1 MAEIIEIRSFEEL
14 PKGRP
19 LLLIRLGDG
28 PGIGD
33 LGRDVHSITL
43 PANATDEEV
52 RQTIQE
58 VRETA
63 ESEGRTICV
72 IRALKTPRD
81 PA

>member
-1 MAEIIEIRSFEEL
+1 MAEIIEVASLEEL

-19 LLLIRLGDG
+19 LLLIQLGDM
-28 PGIGD
+28 
-33 LGRDVHSITL
+33 LGVAGVRDVHSITL

-63 ESEGRTICV
+63 QSEGRTICV
-72 IRALKTPRD
+72 IRTQGKPRG